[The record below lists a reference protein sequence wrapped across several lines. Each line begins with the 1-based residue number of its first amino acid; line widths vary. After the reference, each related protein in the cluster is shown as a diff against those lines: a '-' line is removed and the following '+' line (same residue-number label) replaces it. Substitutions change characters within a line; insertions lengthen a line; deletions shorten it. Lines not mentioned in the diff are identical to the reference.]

1 MNRAGTRLVRSVR
14 AMAKSSPSGNTHRMK
29 TILALPSIFAAVL
42 VASLVIG
49 CANTET
55 GAERKPFEPASSVD
69 ETFRWHR
76 ARPTNTAWWDVVGEQ
91 QAWYFKNIQ
100 QVYPSVTVYRDGP
113 VRDLEYR
120 LMDEIADFPVET
132 PEGAMRYEDFLHS
145 DQSTTMGLVIL
156 HKGKIVFETYPRME
170 SYQKPIYWSVTKV
183 FVSTLVAILEDRG
196 LVDVTRPIETYI
208 PKLTDSQLAG
218 ISVRDLLDMASGL
231 DCSDN
236 YADFEACYFRYETSL
251 GDGFPTESSPDN
263 PYDMLIEFDYG
274 SWAEPGTGYD
284 YSGVNTFLLGW
295 LVEEITGMPFQD
307 ALTREIWMHIGA
319 EADAA
324 IFAGRYGVPL
334 THGGLLA
341 TLRDVA
347 RFGLL
352 FTPSYEAVSERK
364 IISNRYLDLIRYGG
378 RPELL
383 ANSRFGSPPQ
393 GVKHNV
399 YQWDLVFDNNDFYKG
414 GWAGQGLLINSDRD
428 YVAVYTGYFKDA
440 ANSEVELLPV
450 LREVLEG
457 VFGSP

>member
-1 MNRAGTRLVRSVR
+1 M
-14 AMAKSSPSGNTHRMK
+14 
-29 TILALPSIFAAVL
+29 TIDRTPLAFPSISVAVS
-42 VASLVIG
+42 VALLVIG
-49 CANTET
+49 CANTDT
-55 GAERKPFEPASSVD
+55 GVEREPFEPASSVE

-76 ARPTNTAWWDVVGEQ
+76 ALPTATAWWDVVGEQ

-100 QVYPSVTVYRDGP
+100 QVYPSVTVYRDGA
-113 VRDLEYR
+113 VSELDDLP
-120 LMDEIADFPVET
+120 MDEIADFPVQT
-132 PEGAMRYEDFLHS
+132 PSGVMRFADFLHG
-145 DQSTTMGLVIL
+145 DDSTTMGIVIL

-170 SYQKPIYWSVTKV
+170 PYQKPIYWSVTKI

-196 LVDVTRPIETYI
+196 LVDVTRPIESYI
-208 PKLTDSQLAG
+208 PELKNTQVEG

-251 GDGFPTESSPDN
+251 GDGFETESSPDN
-263 PYDMLIEFDYG
+263 PYDMMIEFDYG
-274 SWAEPGTGYD
+274 SWAEAGTGFD

-341 TLRDVA
+341 NLRDVA

-352 FTPSYEAVSERK
+352 FTPSYGVVSEQK
-364 IISNRYLDLIRYGG
+364 IISNRYLDLILYGG

-383 ANSRFGSPPQ
+383 ANSRFGPAPE

-414 GWAGQGLLINSDRD
+414 GWAGQGLLINSERD
-428 YVAVYTGYFKDA
+428 YVAAYAGYFKDA

-457 VFGSP
+457 VFGSR

>member
-1 MNRAGTRLVRSVR
+1 MSRPHDAGRRPVANWRRSLSAALIAGLATGCVN
-14 AMAKSSPSGNTHRMK
+14 AEPSPK
-29 TILALPSIFAAVL
+29 EKA
-42 VASLVIG
+42 
-49 CANTET
+49 
-55 GAERKPFEPASSVD
+55 FEPASSVE

-76 ARPTNTAWWDVVGEQ
+76 AHPTNTAWWDTFGELQ
-91 QAWYFKNIQ
+91 GWYFKNIQ
-100 QVYPSVTVYRDGP
+100 QVYPSVTVYRAGA
-113 VRDLEYR
+113 VSDLEYQP
-120 LMDEIADFPVET
+120 MDEIADFPVQT
-132 PEGAMRYEDFLHS
+132 PSGVVRFADFLHS
-145 DQSTTMGLVIL
+145 DDSRTMGLVIL
-156 HKGKIVFETYPRME
+156 HKGKIVFEAYPRME
-170 SYQKPIYWSVTKV
+170 PYQKPIYWSMAKI

-196 LVDVTRPIETYI
+196 LVDVTKPIETYI
-208 PKLTDSQLAG
+208 PKLKDSQLAG
-218 ISVRDLLDMASGL
+218 ISVRDILDMASGI

-251 GDGFPTESSPDN
+251 GDGFETASSPDN

-274 SWAEPGTGYD
+274 YWSKPGTGYD
-284 YSGVNTFLLGW
+284 YSGVNAFLLGW

-307 ALTREIWMHIGA
+307 ALTREIWMRIGA

-334 THGGLLA
+334 TSGGLVA

-352 FTPSYEAVSERK
+352 FTPSYEVVSAQK
-364 IISNRYLDLIRYGG
+364 IISSRYLDLILYGG

-383 ANSRFGSPPQ
+383 ANSRDGQPPE

-399 YQWDLVFDNNDFYKG
+399 YQWDAVFDNNDFYKG

-428 YVAVYTGYFKDA
+428 YVAVYAGYFKDA
-440 ANSEVELLPV
+440 ANSEVELLPL

-457 VFGSP
+457 VFGDQQAAPHR